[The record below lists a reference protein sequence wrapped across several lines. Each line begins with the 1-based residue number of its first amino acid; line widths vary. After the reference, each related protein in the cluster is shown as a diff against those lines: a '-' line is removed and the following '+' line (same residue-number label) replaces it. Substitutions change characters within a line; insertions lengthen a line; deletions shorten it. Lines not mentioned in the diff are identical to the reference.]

1 MAPFRFPGLQVHR
14 VVAQQS
20 TSSFLIGSERE
31 KHTTQGLR
39 SDQWAGDMKKQGQ
52 RNQFLSN
59 GDRGDTGMQDSGR
72 QDGDKEQQP

>member
-1 MAPFRFPGLQVHR
+1 MAPFRFPGLQVHC

-31 KHTTQGLR
+31 KHTPQGLR

-52 RNQFLSN
+52 
-59 GDRGDTGMQDSGR
+59 
-72 QDGDKEQQP
+72 